1 MVKQEIKIK
10 MKEYNIGKIR
20 NIGIVAH
27 IDAGK
32 TTTTERILYYTGRI
46 RRIGEV
52 DEGTATMDW
61 MEQEK
66 ERGITITSAATYC
79 RWKDCEIN
87 IIDTPGHVDFTA
99 EVERSLRVLDGCV
112 IIFDGVNGVEPQSET
127 VWHQADKYNV
137 PRIIFV
143 NKLDRTGAD
152 FDYVVEHIKKRLNVK
167 PIAIQIPFGRESNFT
182 GVIDLIKEKL
192 NIWTDDL
199 GVEIEIREIPEEY
212 KNIVRISREKLIEQL
227 SEIDEV
233 LMDKFIHNKQIEDK
247 DIYSALRKATIK
259 CRYFPVLCGSSLK
272 NKGIQPLLD
281 AIVEYLPSPQ
291 DIPSVKGINPWTGK
305 EEIRKPSIDEPFSAL
320 VFKVQIDP
328 YIGRLVFLRVYSGKL
343 LSGSAVY
350 NSRKNKNE
358 RISKILR
365 MHANLK
371 EEIKIMEAGDIVAVA
386 GLKNTFTGETLCD
399 RKHPI
404 SFEQINFPEPVIW
417 VAVEPKTK
425 AEQDKLSYALSKIA
439 EEDPTFKLRVDSETG
454 QTIIAGMGELHLDII
469 IDRIKREF
477 KVNSRVGKPE
487 VAYRETI
494 TRKILE
500 ESKYIKQSGGKGQ
513 YGHVC
518 LELEPNNNGFVFV
531 NKIKG
536 GAIPIDFI
544 PAIEQ
549 GVKEGLESGPLA
561 GYPLINVKVTL
572 VDGSYH
578 EVDSSDLAFKIA
590 ARNAIHEGTK
600 KAGPVILEPI
610 MKLEV
615 VTPEEF
621 IGDIISDLNARR
633 GKIKEMETK
642 NRLYFIYSFVPLS
655 ELFGYA
661 TVLRSLSQGRAIYN
675 MEPAHYE
682 EVPKVIVERLISPI
696 VV

>member
-1 MVKQEIKIK
+1 
-10 MKEYNIGKIR
+10 MKEHSIEKIR
-20 NIGIVAH
+20 NIGFVAH

-46 RRIGEV
+46 HRIGEV

-66 ERGITITSAATYC
+66 ERGITITSAATFC

-87 IIDTPGHVDFTA
+87 IIDTPGHVDFTV

-112 IIFDGVNGVEPQSET
+112 VIFDGVNGVEPQSET
-127 VWHQADKYNV
+127 VWHQADKYKV
-137 PRIIFV
+137 PRLIFV

-152 FDYVVEHIKKRLNVK
+152 FDFVIEHIKKRLNVK
-167 PIAIQIPFGRESNFT
+167 PIPIQIPFGKGSDFS

-192 NIWTDDL
+192 YLWPSESETNIE
-199 GVEIEIREIPEEY
+199 VEEVPEEY
-212 KNIVRISREKLIEQL
+212 KDIVKKLREKIIEQL
-227 SEIDEV
+227 SEIDEN
-233 LMDKFIHNKQIEDK
+233 LMSKFVHNESI
-247 DIYSALRKATIK
+247 DIKEVNSAIRKATISCK
-259 CRYFPVLCGSSLK
+259 YFPVLCGSSLK

-281 AIVEYLPSPQ
+281 AIVEYLPSPV
-291 DIPSVKGINPWTGK
+291 DIPPVKGINPLTEK
-305 EEIRKPSIDEPFSAL
+305 EEIRKANENEAFSAL
-320 VFKVQIDP
+320 AFKVQIDP
-328 YIGRLVFLRVYSGKL
+328 YIGRLVYLRVYSGKIL
-343 LSGSAVY
+343 TGSAIY
-350 NSRKNKNE
+350 NSRRNKNE

-365 MHANLK
+365 MHANIK
-371 EEIKIMEAGDIVAVA
+371 EEVKKMQAGDIVAVA
-386 GLKNTFTGETLCD
+386 GLKNTFTGDTLCD

-404 SFEQINFPEPVIW
+404 SFEQIHFPEPVIW

-425 AEQDKLSYALSKIA
+425 AEQEKLSYALSKIS
-439 EEDPTFKLRVDSETG
+439 EEDPTFKLRVDNETG
-454 QTIIAGMGELHLDII
+454 QTIIAGMGELHLDIVV
-469 IDRIKREF
+469 DRIKREF
-477 KVNSRVGKPE
+477 KVDARVGKPQ

-494 TRKILE
+494 YTKVQE
-500 ESKYIKQSGGKGQ
+500 EAKYIKQTGGRGQ

-518 LELEPNNNGFVFV
+518 LELEPYNNGFEFV

-536 GAIPIDFI
+536 GAIPIEYI

-549 GVKEGLESGPLA
+549 GVKEGMESGPLA

-578 EVDSSDLAFKIA
+578 EVDSSDLAFRIA
-590 ARNAIHEGTK
+590 ARTAVIEGAK
-600 KAGPVILEPI
+600 KANPVLLEPV

-615 VTPEEF
+615 ITPEEF

-633 GKIKEMETK
+633 GRIKEMESK
-642 NRLYFIYSFVPLS
+642 GNLYFIYGFVPLS
-655 ELFGYA
+655 EMFGYA

-682 EVPKVIVERLISPI
+682 EVPKAIAESLISP
-696 VV
+696 VVV